1 LPIITSLGNKY
12 TLDSLKQS
20 QYLSNLQTAESQN
33 LDYSRELQ
41 KRMILN
47 EELDRQQLKERL
59 KEKKLK
65 KKVKLQQKE
74 EEKRGTGVQLE
85 MEDSEDL

>member
-1 LPIITSLGNKY
+1 
-12 TLDSLKQS
+12 
-20 QYLSNLQTAESQN
+20 
-33 LDYSRELQ
+33 
-41 KRMILN
+41 MILN

-74 EEKRGTGVQLE
+74 EEKRGKGVQLE